1 MDSSQ
6 PKSAVGNRQSQILQ
20 ASQSNAVRQSE
31 KLRSDVRALTKH
43 PEAAKYSD
51 LADALQG
58 SAELLERIGE
68 RLGEIA
74 PESTSEETPP

>member
-6 PKSAVGNRQSQILQ
+6 PKSALGTRQSAIRA
-20 ASQSNAVRQSE
+20 ASQSNARRQSE
-31 KLRSDVRALTKH
+31 KLLGDVRALTNH

-58 SAELLERIGE
+58 SAELLQRIGE
-68 RLGEIA
+68 HLQAVA
-74 PESTSEETPP
+74 PNTTSEETPP